1 MAKIFY
7 PELSYRI
14 TGVLY
19 KTHNELGR
27 YCSEKQYADSIENNF
42 KKLKIDYEREM
53 IIPIGFEG
61 EFKGRNKVDFLV
73 GGKIIIEIKA
83 KKIITKED
91 YFQTRRYLSI
101 LNKKLA
107 ILVNFRSIYLSPKR
121 ILNPN
126 SNE

>member
-1 MAKIFY
+1 
-7 PELSYRI
+7 
-14 TGVLY
+14 
-19 KTHNELGR
+19 
-27 YCSEKQYADSIENNF
+27 
-42 KKLKIDYEREM
+42 M

>member
-14 TGVLY
+14 TGVLN